1 MENKFSQEN
10 IMIKYKALHTLII
23 IYILQY
29 KILSIV

>member
-10 IMIKYKALHTLII
+10 IMIKYKVLYTLII

-29 KILSIV
+29 KILFIV